1 MARLGGDDRSAA
13 VAAPTFYDLLQVAPD
28 ASFDEIA
35 EAYRRQQELYDPAY
49 ATVMGGEFI
58 AVAAERRAALDE
70 AYGVLRDPGR
80 RAVYDRQIG
89 VVVDE
94 TADRRGISRREV
106 SYALSGILAG
116 LLILAAVWYAM
127 GSKPSSGPAVTEVS
141 FPAPPI
147 KARTLD
153 GGHFDLAAH
162 RGKVVLVNFWGTW
175 CEPCKEETPAL
186 QAAYSK
192 LADEGLVIVGVDLFD
207 GERSQG
213 RGEQDVRHFTG
224 QYDVQYPIALDDSG
238 NIASS
243 YKLYP
248 IPVSYFIDPQGNVRY
263 IRIGQLRTSD
273 VEQLFHS
280 LQQEQHST

>member
-1 MARLGGDDRSAA
+1 MARLGGDGRSVAE
-13 VAAPTFYDLLQVAPD
+13 AAPTFYDLLQVAPD
-28 ASFDEIA
+28 ASSDEIA

-70 AYGVLRDPGR
+70 AYDVLRDSDR
-80 RAVYDRQIG
+80 RSAYDRQIG

-94 TADRRGISRREV
+94 APERRGISRREV

-116 LLILAAVWYAM
+116 LLILAAVWFAM
-127 GSKPSSGPAVTEVS
+127 GSKPSSGPGVTEVS

-186 QAAYSK
+186 QVAYSK

-213 RGEQDVRHFTG
+213 RGEQEVRRFTG
-224 QYDVQYPIALDDSG
+224 QYGVQYPIALDESG
-238 NIASS
+238 DIARS

-263 IRIGQLRTSD
+263 IRIGQLSTSD

-280 LQQEQHST
+280 LSQEHRST